1 MAFQSLG
8 AEGALNHTLNLLLIN
23 NFMHK
28 FYLIMIKKK
37 ERNTRENSS
46 KSNIYKQEKQENR
59 HILFWQQITIIN

>member
-37 ERNTRENSS
+37 REIQERTQVKATYINKKNKKIAIFFFGN
-46 KSNIYKQEKQENR
+46 KSP
-59 HILFWQQITIIN
+59 